1 MGINIVYTSEDNKFK
16 PFNLYFEPHNSENNA
31 TGHSTLKLVNKDL
44 ALEIHLENNDSEFI
58 INQKIQ
64 RDIMLSYEKIVIEYD
79 DSKQIFRTLKKV
91 KTNLENL
98 VNKWLGYRNIVN
110 QNRIL

>member
-16 PFNLYFEPHNSENNA
+16 PFNLYFEPYVSDSNA
-31 TGHSTLKLVNKDL
+31 PNHSTLKLVNKDL
-44 ALEIHLENNDSEFI
+44 ALEIYLENNDDELI

-64 RDIMLSYEKIVIEYD
+64 HDLMLSYEKIVIEYD

-98 VNKWLGYRNIVN
+98 VN
-110 QNRIL
+110 Q

>member
-16 PFNLYFEPHNSENNA
+16 PFNLYFEPHNSENNT
-31 TGHSTLKLVNKDL
+31 TGHSILKLVNKDL
-44 ALEIHLENNDSEFI
+44 ALEIYLENNDSEFI

-64 RDIMLSYEKIVIEYD
+64 HDLMLSYEKIVIEYD

-91 KTNLENL
+91 KANLENL
-98 VNKWLGYRNIVN
+98 VNP
-110 QNRIL
+110 

>member
-16 PFNLYFEPHNSENNA
+16 PFNLYFEPYVSDSNA
-31 TGHSTLKLVNKDL
+31 PNHSTLKLVNKDL
-44 ALEIHLENNDSEFI
+44 ALEIYLENNDDELI

-64 RDIMLSYEKIVIEYD
+64 HDLMLSYKKIVIEYD

-98 VNKWLGYRNIVN
+98 VN
-110 QNRIL
+110 Q

>member
-16 PFNLYFEPHNSENNA
+16 PFNLYFEPYISESNA
-31 TGHSTLKLVNKDL
+31 ASHSTLKLVNKDL
-44 ALEIHLENNDSEFI
+44 ALEIYLENNDSEFI

-64 RDIMLSYEKIVIEYD
+64 RDLILSYEKIVTEYD

-98 VNKWLGYRNIVN
+98 VNK
-110 QNRIL
+110 

>member
-16 PFNLYFEPHNSENNA
+16 PFNLYFEPYVSDSNA
-31 TGHSTLKLVNKDL
+31 PNHSSLKLVNKDL
-44 ALEIHLENNDSEFI
+44 ALEIYLENNDDELI

-64 RDIMLSYEKIVIEYD
+64 HDLMLSYEKIVIEYD

-91 KTNLENL
+91 KTNLEKL
-98 VNKWLGYRNIVN
+98 VN
-110 QNRIL
+110 Q

>member
-16 PFNLYFEPHNSENNA
+16 QFNLYFEPHNSENNTA
-31 TGHSTLKLVNKDL
+31 GHSTLKLVNKDL
-44 ALEIHLENNDSEFI
+44 ALEIYLENNDSEFI

-64 RDIMLSYEKIVIEYD
+64 RDLILSYEKIVTEYD

-98 VNKWLGYRNIVN
+98 FNK
-110 QNRIL
+110 

>member
-16 PFNLYFEPHNSENNA
+16 PFNLYFEPYVSDSNA
-31 TGHSTLKLVNKDL
+31 PNHSTLKLVNKDL
-44 ALEIHLENNDSEFI
+44 ALEICLENNDDELI

-64 RDIMLSYEKIVIEYD
+64 HDLMLSYEKIVIEYD

-98 VNKWLGYRNIVN
+98 VN
-110 QNRIL
+110 Q

>member
-16 PFNLYFEPHNSENNA
+16 PFNLYFEPYVSDSNA
-31 TGHSTLKLVNKDL
+31 PNHSSLKLVNKDL
-44 ALEIHLENNDSEFI
+44 ALEIYLENNDDELI

-64 RDIMLSYEKIVIEYD
+64 HDLILSYEKIVIEYD

-91 KTNLENL
+91 KTNLEKL
-98 VNKWLGYRNIVN
+98 VN
-110 QNRIL
+110 Q

>member
-16 PFNLYFEPHNSENNA
+16 PFNLYFEPYVSDSNA
-31 TGHSTLKLVNKDL
+31 PNHSSLKLVNKDL
-44 ALEIHLENNDSEFI
+44 ALEIYLENNDDELI

-64 RDIMLSYEKIVIEYD
+64 HDLILSYEKIVIEYD

-91 KTNLENL
+91 KTNLEML
-98 VNKWLGYRNIVN
+98 VN
-110 QNRIL
+110 Q

>member
-16 PFNLYFEPHNSENNA
+16 PFNLYFEPHISENNA
-31 TGHSTLKLVNKDL
+31 TSHSTLKLVNKDL
-44 ALEIHLENNDSEFI
+44 ALEIYLENNDSEFI

-64 RDIMLSYEKIVIEYD
+64 HDLMLSYEKIVIEYD

-98 VNKWLGYRNIVN
+98 VN
-110 QNRIL
+110 Q

>member
-16 PFNLYFEPHNSENNA
+16 PFNLYFEPHISENNA
-31 TGHSTLKLVNKDL
+31 TSLSTLKLVNKDL
-44 ALEIHLENNDSEFI
+44 ALEIYLENNDNELT

-64 RDIMLSYEKIVIEYD
+64 RDLMLSYEKIVIEYD

-98 VNKWLGYRNIVN
+98 VN
-110 QNRIL
+110 Q

>member
-16 PFNLYFEPHNSENNA
+16 PFNLYFEPYVSDSNA
-31 TGHSTLKLVNKDL
+31 PNHSSLKLVNKDL
-44 ALEIHLENNDSEFI
+44 ALEIYLENNDDELI

-64 RDIMLSYEKIVIEYD
+64 HDLMLSYEKIVIEYD

-98 VNKWLGYRNIVN
+98 VN
-110 QNRIL
+110 Q

>member
-16 PFNLYFEPHNSENNA
+16 PFNLYFEAHISENN
-31 TGHSTLKLVNKDL
+31 TNSPSTLKLVNKDL
-44 ALEIHLENNDSEFI
+44 ALEIYLENNDDEFT

-64 RDIMLSYEKIVIEYD
+64 RDLILSYEKIVTEYD

-98 VNKWLGYRNIVN
+98 VNK
-110 QNRIL
+110 

>member
-16 PFNLYFEPHNSENNA
+16 PFNLYFEPYVSDSNA
-31 TGHSTLKLVNKDL
+31 PNHSTLKLVNKDL
-44 ALEIHLENNDSEFI
+44 ALEIYLENNDDELI

-64 RDIMLSYEKIVIEYD
+64 HDLMLSYEKIVIEYN

-98 VNKWLGYRNIVN
+98 VN
-110 QNRIL
+110 Q

>member
-16 PFNLYFEPHNSENNA
+16 PFNLYFEPHISENNSI
-31 TGHSTLKLVNKDL
+31 GHSTLKLVNKDL
-44 ALEIHLENNDSEFI
+44 ALEIYLENNDSEFI

-64 RDIMLSYEKIVIEYD
+64 RDLLLSYEKIVIEYD

-98 VNKWLGYRNIVN
+98 VN
-110 QNRIL
+110 Q

>member
-16 PFNLYFEPHNSENNA
+16 PFNLYFEPYISEGNPPNHP
-31 TGHSTLKLVNKDL
+31 TVKLVNKDL
-44 ALEIHLENNDSEFI
+44 ALEIYLENNDDEPI

-64 RDIMLSYEKIVIEYD
+64 RDLILSYEKIVTEYD

-98 VNKWLGYRNIVN
+98 VNK
-110 QNRIL
+110 

>member
-16 PFNLYFEPHNSENNA
+16 PFNLYFEPYVSDSNA
-31 TGHSTLKLVNKDL
+31 PNHSTLKLVNKDL
-44 ALEIHLENNDSEFI
+44 ALEIYLENNDDELI

-64 RDIMLSYEKIVIEYD
+64 HDLILSYEKIVIEYD

-91 KTNLENL
+91 KTNLEKL
-98 VNKWLGYRNIVN
+98 VN
-110 QNRIL
+110 Q